1 MPSKKKK
8 LILQEINTIM
18 KKVPLLHWK
27 ENLARISMEDQ
38 RVDTDLIYIDSY
50 EIPKIV
56 PMVAIGGSRNGFGG
70 GGGFSGGSFGGGMS
84 GGGGASGG
92 W

>member
-1 MPSKKKK
+1 
-8 LILQEINTIM
+8 M

-56 PMVAIGGSRNGFGG
+56 KEPFRIDTTTTMIYESGSVEISIDMKR
-70 GGGFSGGSFGGGMS
+70 
-84 GGGGASGG
+84 
-92 W
+92 